1 MLKLVYDLKAGFDD
15 EYIVLKNREFDLT
28 QVLDTMN
35 ELAAEAL
42 TDKEL
47 DSDADDLRNVDEES
61 FYNDFKE
68 DVDALLNFLD
78 SSGWAD
84 LEYESSVLDITK
96 TYFLHRCGREYIV
109 PIFEPSNY
117 RLVYDESER
126 SETFYLNA
134 LTPKEVCDMLKIN
147 KQQLHYY
154 VKTGQIRKEYNSE
167 GKFKYNRT
175 DVYVLNRKL
184 QKKYDKYR

>member
-15 EYIVLKNREFDLT
+15 EYVVLKNREFDLT

-47 DSDADDLRNVDEES
+47 DSDADELRNVDEES

-117 RLVYDESER
+117 RIVYEESER

-154 VKTGQIRKEYNSE
+154 VKTGQIRKEFNSE

-184 QKKYDKYR
+184 QKKYAKYR

>member
-15 EYIVLKNREFDLT
+15 EYVVLKNREFDLT

-47 DSDADDLRNVDEES
+47 ESDADELRNVDEES

-154 VKTGQIRKEYNSE
+154 VKTGQIRKEFNSE

>member
-15 EYIVLKNREFDLT
+15 EYVVLKNREFDLT

-47 DSDADDLRNVDEES
+47 ESDVDELRNVDEES

-68 DVDALLNFLD
+68 DIDALLNFLD

-117 RLVYDESER
+117 RIVYDESER

>member
-1 MLKLVYDLKAGFDD
+1 MLKLVYDLKAGFED
-15 EYIVLKNREFDLT
+15 EYVVLKNREFDLT

-47 DSDADDLRNVDEES
+47 DSDADELRNVDEES

-117 RLVYDESER
+117 RIVYDESER

>member
-15 EYIVLKNREFDLT
+15 EYIVLKNRKFDLT

-35 ELAAEAL
+35 EMAAEAL

-47 DSDADDLRNVDEES
+47 ESDADELRNVDEES

-117 RLVYDESER
+117 RIVYNKDER
-126 SETFYLNA
+126 SDTFYLNA

>member
-15 EYIVLKNREFDLT
+15 EYIILKNREFDLT

-47 DSDADDLRNVDEES
+47 ESDADELRNVDEES

-68 DVDALLNFLD
+68 DVNALLNFLD

-109 PIFEPSNY
+109 PIFEPSNF
-117 RLVYDESER
+117 RIVYNKDER

>member
-28 QVLDTMN
+28 QVLDFNN
-35 ELAAEAL
+35 EAAV
-42 TDKEL
+42 
-47 DSDADDLRNVDEES
+47 DDLSDDELNLEKVRDIDEES
-61 FYNDFKE
+61 FYEQYKDNI
-68 DVDALLNFLD
+68 DALLAFLD
-78 SSGWAD
+78 DTGWAD

-96 TYFLHRCGREYIV
+96 TYFLHRCEHKYIV
-109 PIFEPSNY
+109 PIWEPSNY
-117 RLVYDESER
+117 RIVYNKDER

-134 LTPKEVCDMLKIN
+134 LTPKEVCNMLKIN

-154 VKTGQIRKEYNSE
+154 VKTGQIRKEFNNE
-167 GKFKYNRT
+167 GKFKYNRV

>member
-15 EYIVLKNREFDLT
+15 EYVVLKNREFDLT

-47 DSDADDLRNVDEES
+47 DSDADELRNVDEES

-117 RLVYDESER
+117 RIVYDESER

-154 VKTGQIRKEYNSE
+154 VKTGQIRKEFNSE

>member
-117 RLVYDESER
+117 RIVYDESER

>member
-15 EYIVLKNREFDLT
+15 EYVVLKNRKFDLT

-35 ELAAEAL
+35 EIAAEAL

-47 DSDADDLRNVDEES
+47 ESDVDELRNVDEES

-117 RLVYDESER
+117 RIVYDESER